1 MGTTLRIV
9 LLALALVAPAQAQDP
24 ADIIMQY
31 FCQVAGMKPVEEGT
45 CGVLCKGLEAV
56 TEIPEAICMPLME
69 NGWEYL
75 EADCKP
81 NVTAVTV
88 ATEKDDPTPSDVVE
102 KLLCKL
108 AQSKEAK
115 TSFAT
120 EVCSA
125 LVSQEK
131 IEQEACDEAFE
142 KLWDAVA
149 AKCPSPPTSTIVV

>member
-69 NGWEYL
+69 KGWEYRY
-75 EADCKP
+75 ERWVSSICR
-81 NVTAVTV
+81 
-88 ATEKDDPTPSDVVE
+88 EK
-102 KLLCKL
+102 
-108 AQSKEAK
+108 
-115 TSFAT
+115 SFYCDHPRPLFFEQNKNWS
-120 EVCSA
+120 EVSS
-125 LVSQEK
+125 SQ
-131 IEQEACDEAFE
+131 ARVLDEF
-142 KLWDAVA
+142 
-149 AKCPSPPTSTIVV
+149 